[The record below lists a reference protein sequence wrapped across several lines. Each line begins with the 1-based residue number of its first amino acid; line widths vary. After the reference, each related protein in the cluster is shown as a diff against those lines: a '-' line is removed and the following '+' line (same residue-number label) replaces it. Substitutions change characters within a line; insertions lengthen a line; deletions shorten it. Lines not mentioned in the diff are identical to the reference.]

1 MSLKSVMIVFN
12 QANTERVEYMLD
24 VLGIKGFTFFEQV
37 QGRGTNGGE
46 PRRGTH
52 AWPEMNSC
60 VITIVEEEQL
70 PALLESVKKL
80 DMRNEEVGVR
90 AFVWDIVATV
100 QALIWCKMHKNAR
113 IICII
118 QKKVVLLHREMNE
131 GTETVSS
138 LYTKGDRIGDL

>member
-12 QANTERVEYMLD
+12 QANTERVEYLLD
-24 VLGIKGFTFFEQV
+24 VLEIRGFTFFEQV

-60 VITIVEEEQL
+60 VITVVEDDKVQ
-70 PALLESVKKL
+70 PLLDAVKKL
-80 DMRNEEVGVR
+80 DLRNEEVGVR

-100 QALIWCKMHKNAR
+100 
-113 IICII
+113 
-118 QKKVVLLHREMNE
+118 
-131 GTETVSS
+131 
-138 LYTKGDRIGDL
+138 